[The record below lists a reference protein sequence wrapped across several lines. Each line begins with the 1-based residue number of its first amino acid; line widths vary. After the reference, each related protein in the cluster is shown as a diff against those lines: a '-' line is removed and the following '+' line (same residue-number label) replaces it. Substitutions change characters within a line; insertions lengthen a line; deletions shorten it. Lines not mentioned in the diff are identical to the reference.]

1 MNILVV
7 DDHGIVR
14 QGCAALLSQHFRQ
27 AEIVEVDSGEAACQA
42 CRKQHFDLVV
52 VDYCL
57 PGISGIE
64 TCRRLLQHDDS
75 LRILFFSMFREAE
88 VVRQAISVGALGY
101 VCKSSSSS
109 LLVDAARSVML
120 GRPFVE
126 HELSINLVFRG
137 TNLNPSIY
145 DVMTPR
151 EFEVLVMMAA
161 GKRVQDVAVSLSLS
175 SKTISNYVTAIKSKL
190 GVRTDA
196 ELVHKAIELGVIRI
210 AASLPA

>member
-1 MNILVV
+1 
-7 DDHGIVR
+7 
-14 QGCAALLSQHFRQ
+14 
-27 AEIVEVDSGEAACQA
+27 
-42 CRKQHFDLVV
+42 
-52 VDYCL
+52 
-57 PGISGIE
+57 
-64 TCRRLLQHDDS
+64 DDS